1 MCILFAATYP
11 ERTRALIL
19 YGSYAHFHSA
29 VLTPAQVDAFVA
41 DAEESWGTGRSLK
54 SFAPNLVSDERFRAW
69 WARFER
75 LGTSPA
81 GAIAL
86 RADERADRCA
96 WRTDGDPGPDAR
108 DPPPGTMPE

>member
-11 ERTRALIL
+11 ERTRALVL

-75 LGTSPA
+75 LGTRPW

-86 RADERADRCA
+86 
-96 WRTDGDPGPDAR
+96 AR
-108 DPPPGTMPE
+108 MNARIDVRGALTAIRSRRS